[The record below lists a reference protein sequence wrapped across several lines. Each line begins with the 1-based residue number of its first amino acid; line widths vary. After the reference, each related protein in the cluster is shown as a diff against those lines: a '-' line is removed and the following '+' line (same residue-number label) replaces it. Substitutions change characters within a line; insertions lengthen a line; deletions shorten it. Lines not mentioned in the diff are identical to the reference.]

1 MSATLSASTQRPYG
15 VARVCAAW
23 KVSRARVYRHSGT
36 TAEARPRRRPGPQ
49 PELSDEALA
58 GRIRARQS
66 ELEREYGIRGE
77 GYRKAWARLRHASV
91 RVSKERVRRVMREH
105 GQQAPS
111 RSGPA

>member
-23 KVSRARVYRHSGT
+23 KVSRSRVYRHRGT
-36 TAEARPRRRPGPQ
+36 TAEARARRRPGPQ

-58 GRIRARQS
+58 GRIRARQD

-77 GYRKAWARLRHASV
+77 GTGRPGRACGTPACGA
-91 RVSKERVRRVMREH
+91 
-105 GQQAPS
+105 A
-111 RSGPA
+111 RSGCGG